1 MWGEGQ
7 GDSGLGRVLKVRVTD
22 FDLGSVVS
30 DQSANLLIVS
40 ASVPHAGSIPPFP
53 PLPISLLSP
62 NLSFHLQLCFPI
74 SCLSRSPIPNHLT
87 SLTPPPPT
95 LHSFLPVLL
104 PLPQPQPT
112 ESLHYDYEPLYYD
125 VMTARTTPDY
135 QVNLRDLFLSFIPPT
150 TQVGGK
156 MPSI

>member
-1 MWGEGQ
+1 MR
-7 GDSGLGRVLKVRVTD
+7 DPS
-22 FDLGSVVS
+22 
-30 DQSANLLIVS
+30 
-40 ASVPHAGSIPPFP
+40 
-53 PLPISLLSP
+53 PLSRLSP
-62 NLSFHLQLCFPI
+62 SLCCP
-74 SCLSRSPIPNHLT
+74 PT
-87 SLTPPPPT
+87 SLFISNSVSQFHAYPVPQSRTISPPSLHPPPT

-156 MPSI
+156 TPSI